1 MPDGP
6 LFNAPE
12 KPHRSPAVDMS
23 RSFTRTSI
31 IIAVL
36 IVVGW
41 FSTST
46 NLDEL
51 IQNSWMLLLLLLP
64 LIAYF
69 LLRSRVR
76 DMPPI
81 EETS

>member
-1 MPDGP
+1 
-6 LFNAPE
+6 
-12 KPHRSPAVDMS
+12 MS

-31 IIAVL
+31 IIGVL

-41 FSTST
+41 VSTST
-46 NLDEL
+46 NADEL

-69 LLRSRVR
+69 LLRSRVQ
-76 DMPPI
+76 DIPPL

>member
-1 MPDGP
+1 VLEGV

-12 KPHRSPAVDMS
+12 QPHRFPAVDMS

-31 IIAVL
+31 IIGVL

-41 FSTST
+41 VSTST
-46 NLDEL
+46 NADEL

-69 LLRSRVR
+69 LLRSRVQ
-76 DMPPI
+76 DIPTL

>member
-1 MPDGP
+1 
-6 LFNAPE
+6 
-12 KPHRSPAVDMS
+12 MS